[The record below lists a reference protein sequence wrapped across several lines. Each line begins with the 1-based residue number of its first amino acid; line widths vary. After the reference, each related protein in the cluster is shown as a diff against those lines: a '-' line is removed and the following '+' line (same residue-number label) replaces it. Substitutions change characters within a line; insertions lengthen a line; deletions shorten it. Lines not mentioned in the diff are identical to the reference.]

1 MDAEPTPDQ
10 PVSRDALRAELQLSP
25 MWAVRWFFITCGWI
39 SLVLGFIGLFLPIVP
54 TTPFLLLTAFCF
66 ARGSERFYI
75 WLLTNKY
82 FGSYIRAWR
91 DNQGIPVKVKMYV
104 LALLWYVLIMSAI
117 FVVPL
122 WQVRLVFLLVG
133 IGVTIYIVRLPT
145 RRS

>member
-1 MDAEPTPDQ
+1 MDVEPTPDQ
-10 PVSRDALRAELQLSP
+10 PVSHDALRAELQLSSA
-25 MWAVRWFFITCGWI
+25 WVVRWFFVTAGWV
-39 SLVLGFIGLFLPIVP
+39 SLILGLIGLFLPIVP

-91 DNQGIPVKVKMYV
+91 NNEGVPLKVKVYA

-122 WQVRLVFLLVG
+122 WSIRILFLLVG
-133 IGVTIYIVRLPT
+133 AGVTIYIVRLPT

>member
-10 PVSRDALRAELQLSP
+10 PVSHDALRAELQLSP
-25 MWAVRWFFITCGWI
+25 VWAVRWFFLTAGWV
-39 SLVLGFIGLFLPIVP
+39 SLILGLIGLFLPIVP

-82 FGSYIRAWR
+82 FGSYIRSWR
-91 DNQGIPVKVKMYV
+91 NHEGIPVKVKMYV

-122 WQVRLVFLLVG
+122 WTVRGVFLLVG